1 MLSVR
6 WYGARSK
13 DATGP
18 LVVMLHWLGGSAGTW
33 TEVGEGLAARGL
45 RPVGIDLPG
54 FGRAVD
60 EPGYSVHQM
69 ATAVRATIRGLRA
82 DELDEPWLLMGH
94 SMGGKVAA
102 VLARGATLPH
112 VKALQG
118 LAGLVLVSPSPPGP
132 EPMKDAK
139 RSHLLDS
146 LGLST
151 GDAEEDRDRAVGFL
165 NENTGKLPLEVAVR
179 ERAANDIVRMS
190 RAAFT
195 HWLEHGSKEDWGERV
210 GVLPQPALVFAGTE
224 DGALGPEAQRGHT
237 LPHFASAELVTLTAA
252 GHLGPLE
259 RPALLV
265 ERITA
270 FAETLELPL
279 IAPERELSAGF
290 RALMESARTAR
301 QTRAVMQARL
311 ESVPATSARAF
322 TREQLGTLR
331 ALVDCVVPQPGF
343 DLAAR
348 LARSLEEGAGDG
360 WRFADLPGDLE
371 AWRTGLASL
380 DAAAEREH
388 GVEFLALSAAMQR
401 ELLLAAQHGEL
412 GARGLLGSL
421 GIGSARTLF
430 QAQQMQRW
438 FEDARATLAR
448 LYTADPRTM
457 DRIGFHGFADEGG
470 FTRIQLHQQAPVA
483 EREEV
488 LA

>member
-6 WYGARSK
+6 WYGSGSK
-13 DATGP
+13 DAKGP

-33 TEVGEGLAARGL
+33 AEVGEGLAARGL

-82 DELDEPWLLMGH
+82 DELDAPWLLMGH

-102 VLARGATLPH
+102 VLARAATLPN
-112 VKALQG
+112 VKGLQG

-151 GDAEEDRDRAVGFL
+151 GNAEEDRDRAIGFL
-165 NENTGKLPLEVAVR
+165 NDNTGKLALEAAVR
-179 ERAANDIVRMS
+179 ERAAEDILRMN

-195 HWLEHGSKEDWGERV
+195 HWLEHGSKEDWSERV

-224 DGALGPEAQRGHT
+224 DGSLGPEAQREHT
-237 LPHFASAELVTLTAA
+237 LPHFASAELVTLQAA

-265 ERITA
+265 ERIVA

-279 IAPERELSAGF
+279 IAPERELSVGF
-290 RALMESARTAR
+290 RALMESARTSP
-301 QTRAVMQARL
+301 QTRAVMTARMAP
-311 ESVPATSARAF
+311 VVATASAF
-322 TREQLGTLR
+322 TAEQLGTLR
-331 ALVDCVVPQPGF
+331 VLVECVLPQPGF
-343 DLAAR
+343 DLVAR
-348 LARSLEEGAGDG
+348 LVRLLEQGAGDG
-360 WRFADLPGDLE
+360 WRFADLPADSE

-430 QAQQMQRW
+430 NAQQMQRW

-457 DRIGFHGFADEGG
+457 DRIGFHGFADDAG
-470 FTRIQLHQQAPVA
+470 FTRIQLHQQLADA

>member
-6 WYGARSK
+6 LYGPGSK
-13 DATGP
+13 DAKCP

-69 ATAVRATIRGLRA
+69 ATAVRATVRGLRA
-82 DELDEPWLLMGH
+82 GEREAPWLLMGH

-102 VLARGATLPH
+102 VLARAATLPS
-112 VKALQG
+112 VKGLQG

-151 GDAEEDRDRAVGFL
+151 GDAEEDRDRAIGFL
-165 NENTGKLPLEVAVR
+165 NDNTGKLPLEAAVR
-179 ERAANDIVRMS
+179 ERAANDILRMS

-195 HWLEHGSKEDWGERV
+195 HWLEHGSNEDWGERV

-224 DGALGPEAQRGHT
+224 DGSLGPDAQKEHT
-237 LPHFASAELVTLTAA
+237 LPHFVSAELVTLAAA
-252 GHLGPLE
+252 GHLAPLE
-259 RPALLV
+259 RAALLV
-265 ERITA
+265 ERIAT
-270 FAETLELPL
+270 FAETLELPVV
-279 IAPERELSAGF
+279 APERALSAGF
-290 RALMESARTAR
+290 SSLLASERTSP
-301 QTRAVMQARL
+301 QTRAVMEARMAPVAA
-311 ESVPATSARAF
+311 SSAL
-322 TREQLGTLR
+322 TPEQMGTLR
-331 ALVDCVVPQPGF
+331 AMVACVVPQPGF

-348 LARSLEEGAGDG
+348 LVRSLEQGAGDG
-360 WRFADLPGDLE
+360 WRFADLPADLE

-388 GVEFLALSAAMQR
+388 GVEFLALPAAMQR

-412 GARGLLGSL
+412 AARGLLGSL
-421 GIGSARTLF
+421 GIGSARALF
-430 QAQQMQRW
+430 NAQQMQRW
-438 FEDARATLAR
+438 FEDARAVLAR

-457 DRIGFHGFADEGG
+457 DRIGFHGFADESG

-483 EREEV
+483 EQEEV

>member
-6 WYGARSK
+6 WYGAGSRK
-13 DATGP
+13 AAGP

-33 TEVGEGLAARGL
+33 TEVGERLAARGL

-54 FGRAVD
+54 FGHAVD

-82 DELDEPWLLMGH
+82 GELDEPWLLMGH

-102 VLARGATLPH
+102 VLARAATLPN
-112 VKALQG
+112 VKGLQG

-151 GDAEEDRDRAVGFL
+151 GDAEEDRDRAIGFL
-165 NENTGKLPLEVAVR
+165 NDNTGKLPLEAALR
-179 ERAANDIVRMS
+179 ERAAADILRMS

-195 HWLEHGSKEDWGERV
+195 HWLEHGSREDWGERV
-210 GVLPQPALVFAGTE
+210 GVLPQSALVFAGTE
-224 DGALGPEAQRGHT
+224 DASLGPDAQREHT
-237 LPHFASAELVTLTAA
+237 LPHFAAAELVTLEAA

-265 ERITA
+265 ERIVS
-270 FAETLELPL
+270 FAEKLALPVT
-279 IAPERELSAGF
+279 APERELSVRF
-290 RALMESARTAR
+290 WSLMESARTSP
-301 QTRAVMQARL
+301 QTRAVMETRMQPVAP
-311 ESVPATSARAF
+311 SSAF
-322 TREQLGTLR
+322 TPEQMGTLR
-331 ALVDCVVPQPGF
+331 ALVECVVPQAGF

-360 WRFADLPGDLE
+360 WRFADLPADLE

-388 GVEFLALSAAMQR
+388 GVEFLALSSAMQR

-421 GIGSARTLF
+421 GIGSSRALF

-438 FEDARATLAR
+438 FEDARAALAR

-457 DRIGFHGFADEGG
+457 DRIGFHGFADESG
-470 FTRIQLHQQAPVA
+470 FTRIQLHQQAPIA
-483 EREEV
+483 EPEEV